1 MPVLLPILTSLYLLL
16 GILYFGFKKPSY
28 SHIKDTISEL
38 GQYGTKHAKLVNY
51 GLFLPVGV
59 LLFIIAFLNSSNN
72 VVVGLSISLGIGYVV
87 SAFFPCDPG
96 SPFTGSG
103 RQQVHNLGGFFEYAG
118 GLLFLMRA
126 SEQELSFF
134 NIDYKLLAF
143 MVIVCII
150 ITSIPK
156 NPIRGLAQR
165 IAELILFT
173 CLIQLSSTPVIS

>member
-1 MPVLLPILTSLYLLL
+1 MHTFLPILTSIYLLI
-16 GILYFGFKKPSY
+16 GIIYFGFKKSSY

-38 GQYGTKHAKLVNY
+38 GEFGSKHAKMVNY

-59 LLFIIAFLNSSNN
+59 LLFIIAFLNSSNS
-72 VVVGLSISLGIGYVV
+72 VLMGLSISLGIGYIV

-103 RQQVHNLGGFFEYAG
+103 RQQVHNLGGFIEYAG
-118 GLLFLMRA
+118 GLIFLMRA
-126 SEQELSFF
+126 SEQDLSFF
-134 NIDYKLLAF
+134 NVDYKLLGF
-143 MVIVCII
+143 VVIVCII

-165 IAELILFT
+165 IAELILFA
-173 CLIQLSSTPVIS
+173 CLVQLSS

>member
-1 MPVLLPILTSLYLLL
+1 MITLLSILTSLYLLI
-16 GILYFGFKKPSY
+16 GVLYFGFKKSSY

-38 GQYGTKHAKLVNY
+38 GEYGSKHAKMVNY

-59 LLFIIAFLNSSNN
+59 LLFIIAFLNTSNS
-72 VVVGLSISLGIGYVV
+72 VLMGLSISLGIGYVV
-87 SAFFPCDPG
+87 AAIFPCDPG

-103 RQQVHNLGGFFEYAG
+103 RQQIHNLGGFIEYAG
-118 GLLFLMRA
+118 GLIFLMRA

-134 NIDYKLLAF
+134 NIDYKLLGII
-143 MVIVCII
+143 VIVCII

-165 IAELILFT
+165 IAELILFLS
-173 CLIQLSSTPVIS
+173 LIHLS